1 MAADVGIGLIGFG
14 TVGSAVARRLID
26 DWELLGDRAGAIPVM
41 RRVAVRDPARPRD
54 VALPPAVRIDGEPEA
69 LVDDDAVAIV
79 VEVMGGVDRASA
91 LMERAL
97 RLRKPV
103 ITANKAALAAHGL
116 ELCGLA
122 AEMGV
127 SLRYEAAA
135 GGGLPVVALVADS
148 LRGDRVNSL
157 QMIINGTTNII
168 LSAMERDGST
178 LAAALA
184 QAQQRGFAEADPS
197 ADVDGHDAAAKLV
210 LLGRLAFDAVL
221 LPDDVDTTGISAV
234 QPVDIAAA
242 QILGASIK
250 LVAQATLRGD
260 TTFLSVRPTVV
271 LAGHPL
277 HGVDDADNALVVD
290 ADLAGRVRLSGL
302 GGGGD
307 STASAVLSDLVAT
320 IRAPRQTPRVP
331 TRRPVMADG
340 MTVERGAYIR
350 VRLRDV
356 DEAASLVTQALE
368 DRGVQVLA
376 SASPPGLSGSVELAV
391 LTAPVAAE
399 ILERASET
407 LDSLAM
413 VDEVSSVM
421 DCLGPG

>member
-1 MAADVGIGLIGFG
+1 MGADVGIGLIGLG

-26 DWELLGDRAGAIPVM
+26 EWELLGDRAGAIPVV

-54 VALPPAVRIDGEPEA
+54 LTLPAAVHIDREPEA
-69 LVDDDAVAIV
+69 LVDDDAVAVV

-103 ITANKAALAAHGL
+103 VTANKAALAAHGL

-135 GGGLPVVALVADS
+135 GGGLPVLALVADS
-148 LRGDRVNSL
+148 LRGDRVSTL

-178 LAAALA
+178 IATALA

-210 LLGRLAFDAVL
+210 LLGRLAFDAAL
-221 LPDDVDTTGISAV
+221 LPGDVDTTGIGAV
-234 QPVDIAAA
+234 QPVDVAAA
-242 QILGASIK
+242 RILGGSIK
-250 LVAQATLRGD
+250 LVAQAALRGD

-307 STASAVLSDLVAT
+307 STASAVVSDLVAT
-320 IRAPRQTPRVP
+320 IRAPQQTPRVP
-331 TRRPVMADG
+331 TRRPVIADG
-340 MTVERGAYIR
+340 STVERGAYIR

-376 SASPPGLSGSVELAV
+376 SASPPGKSGSVELAV

-399 ILERASET
+399 ILERATET

-413 VDEVSSVM
+413 VAEVSTVM